1 VLSINVLLFF
11 LASKKLHKESLVKTF
26 AGVVL
31 LSFFLEATSHT
42 GFYCSDIFI
51 GSIFGGVLSG
61 IGIGFTMR
69 RNAST
74 GGSDFGALILQRK
87 LPHISPAKIIL
98 IIDFII
104 VSVSGIVF
112 KDYII
117 CFYSLV
123 SLYVCSYIA
132 DRILT
137 MGDYAKSVI
146 VVSEKSDEIARIIL
160 NDINRGVT
168 AIYSKGCYKNKSG
181 TMLMSVV
188 KTKELP
194 GLLEK
199 IKETDPKSFVTIT
212 DIKEVLSTEQ
222 GLAYSF
228 VESDKSLDK
237 DELVE
242 KLFENVVKTN
252 EELTNKKAVVF
263 VTLGENYCKIEDVLV
278 MLTSMLENIQ
288 GKISSKC
295 GLIFALDLNNNL
307 NDKIKIGLIHN

>member
-1 VLSINVLLFF
+1 MKFKKLLSDYITISLGAFILSIAINIFLAPLKISTGGVSGVATVLYYLADIPLSVTVLSINVLLFF
-11 LASKKLHKESLVKTF
+11 LASKKLHKESLVKTL

-212 DIKEVLSTEQ
+212 DIKEVH
-222 GLAYSF
+222 
-228 VESDKSLDK
+228 
-237 DELVE
+237 
-242 KLFENVVKTN
+242 
-252 EELTNKKAVVF
+252 
-263 VTLGENYCKIEDVLV
+263 GEGFKRI
-278 MLTSMLENIQ
+278 
-288 GKISSKC
+288 
-295 GLIFALDLNNNL
+295 
-307 NDKIKIGLIHN
+307 

>member
-1 VLSINVLLFF
+1 MKFKKLLSDYITISLGAFILSIAINIFLAPLKISTGGVSGVATVLYYLADIPLSVTVLSINVLLFF

-104 VSVSGIVF
+104 VFVSGIVF

-212 DIKEVLSTEQ
+212 DIKEVH
-222 GLAYSF
+222 
-228 VESDKSLDK
+228 
-237 DELVE
+237 
-242 KLFENVVKTN
+242 
-252 EELTNKKAVVF
+252 
-263 VTLGENYCKIEDVLV
+263 GEGFKRI
-278 MLTSMLENIQ
+278 
-288 GKISSKC
+288 
-295 GLIFALDLNNNL
+295 
-307 NDKIKIGLIHN
+307 

>member
-1 VLSINVLLFF
+1 MNFKKLLSDYITITLGAFVLSIAINIFLAPLKISTGGVSGVATVLYYLADVPLSVTVLGLNILLFF
-11 LASKKLHKESLVKTF
+11 LASKKLPKESLVKTL

-31 LSFFLEATSHT
+31 LSIFLEATSHI

-51 GSIFGGVLSG
+51 GSVFGGVLSG

-74 GGSDFGALILQRK
+74 GGSDFAALIFQKK

-104 VSVSGIVF
+104 VSFSGIVF

-146 VVSEKSDEIARIIL
+146 VVSEKSDEIAGIIL
-160 NDINRGVT
+160 SDINRGVT
-168 AIYSKGCYKNKSG
+168 AIYSKGCYKNKAG
-181 TMLMSVV
+181 AMLMSVV
-188 KTKELP
+188 KAKELP
-194 GLLEK
+194 GLLNK
-199 IKETDPKSFVTIT
+199 IKEIDPKSFVTIT
-212 DIKEVLSTEQ
+212 DIKEVR
-222 GLAYSF
+222 GNGF
-228 VESDKSLDK
+228 KRV
-237 DELVE
+237 
-242 KLFENVVKTN
+242 
-252 EELTNKKAVVF
+252 
-263 VTLGENYCKIEDVLV
+263 
-278 MLTSMLENIQ
+278 
-288 GKISSKC
+288 
-295 GLIFALDLNNNL
+295 
-307 NDKIKIGLIHN
+307 

>member
-1 VLSINVLLFF
+1 MKFKKLLSDYITISLGAFILSIAINIFLAPLKISTGGVSGVATVLYYLADIPLSVTVLSINVLLFF

-212 DIKEVLSTEQ
+212 DIKEVH
-222 GLAYSF
+222 
-228 VESDKSLDK
+228 
-237 DELVE
+237 
-242 KLFENVVKTN
+242 
-252 EELTNKKAVVF
+252 
-263 VTLGENYCKIEDVLV
+263 GEGFKRI
-278 MLTSMLENIQ
+278 
-288 GKISSKC
+288 
-295 GLIFALDLNNNL
+295 
-307 NDKIKIGLIHN
+307 